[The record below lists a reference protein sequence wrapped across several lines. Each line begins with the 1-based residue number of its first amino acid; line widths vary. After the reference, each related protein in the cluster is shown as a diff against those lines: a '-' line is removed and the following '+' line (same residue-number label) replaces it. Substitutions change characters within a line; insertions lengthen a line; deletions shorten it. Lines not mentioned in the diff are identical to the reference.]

1 VPEPGKARGAAALTS
16 GLASTLLVHTARP
29 IEVGEIDHD
38 GNKSLVE
45 AQSRPTFRL
54 RLGQLPAARVQQPEV
69 EMRLRPLGG
78 DHLGGDEFVV
88 ALTKAVCCCGVSDS
102 RSVPANARAASMAE
116 MLRKAMS
123 IDPGN
128 AEIKHSLGLFLVR
141 QHDYPGALDL
151 LRQAS
156 ELAPDNARYAYVYAI
171 ALNST
176 GAQSKAMV
184 LLEWTHQRHPTD
196 REVLMAL
203 IAIAQSAG
211 DVATALRLPA
221 RWPRFTLLTRSFAS
235 WSRISKSARV
245 TSGFSICCLSRGEAS
260 REHEVRNWH

>member
-1 VPEPGKARGAAALTS
+1 
-16 GLASTLLVHTARP
+16 
-29 IEVGEIDHD
+29 
-38 GNKSLVE
+38 
-45 AQSRPTFRL
+45 
-54 RLGQLPAARVQQPEV
+54 
-69 EMRLRPLGG
+69 MCLRPLGV

-88 ALTKAVCCCGVSDS
+88 ALAKAVCCCGVSDS

-128 AEIKHSLGLFLVR
+128 ADIKHSLGLFLVR

-151 LRQAS
+151 RRQAS

-176 GAQSKAMV
+176 GAQSEAMA
-184 LLEWTHQRHPTD
+184 LLERTHQRHPTD
-196 REVLMAL
+196 RVLMAL

-211 DVATALRLPA
+211 DVATALRHAREMAALYPA
-221 RWPRFTLLTRSFAS
+221 DPSFAS

-260 REHEVRNWH
+260 REHEGPELAPTGCDCLSVNISAVGG